1 MALGTILGLASS
13 VPGLALGGYQLYK
26 SSQIKP
32 EEYSI
37 PAEVKQ
43 MLGIA
48 ESQAGNNMPGYDLA
62 KQSIGTST
70 SRGANLL
77 ERSTSGASLLGGI
90 SDLVASEQSGL
101 TNLAATNAQVKAEQM
116 KNLQNALMASAGYKD
131 KEWQMNEGRDWD
143 LKNQLLNSGIQNI
156 VGGVGTGVSS
166 YMQSELMDSQLDY
179 WNSILNAGGV
189 NPIDSGAPKSTSLKL
204 TPSMTPKVGSQGIQ
218 FTPSTYKFS
227 WEK

>member
-13 VPGLALGGYQLYK
+13 VQGLALGGYQLYK

-32 EEYSI
+32 EEYTI

-48 ESQAGNNMPGYDLA
+48 SAQASADMPGFELA
-62 KQSIGTST
+62 KQSIGAST

-77 ERSTSGASLLGGI
+77 ERGTSGAALLGGI

-101 TNLAATNAQVKAEQM
+101 TNLASANAQMKAEQM
-116 KNLQNALMASAGYKD
+116 KNLQNALLTSASYKD
-131 KEWQMNEGRDWD
+131 KEWQLTEGRDWE

-156 VGGVGTGVSS
+156 VGGVGTGVSA
-166 YMQSELMDSQLDY
+166 YMQAPLLKKQLDY
-179 WNSILNAGGV
+179 WESMLNAGRDETSVPNIWATGGGEE
-189 NPIDSGAPKSTSLKL
+189 SGSIT
-204 TPSMTPKVGSQGIQ
+204 V
-218 FTPSTYKFS
+218 
-227 WEK
+227 

>member
-32 EEYSI
+32 EEYTI

-48 ESQAGNNMPGYDLA
+48 SAQASADMPGFELA
-62 KQSIGTST
+62 KQSLGAST

-77 ERSTSGASLLGGI
+77 ERGTSGAALLGGI

-101 TNLAATNAQVKAEQM
+101 TNLASANAQMKAEQM
-116 KNLQNALMASAGYKD
+116 KNLQNALLTSASYKD
-131 KEWQMNEGRDWD
+131 KEWQLTEGRDWE

-166 YMQSELMDSQLDY
+166 YMQSELMDGQLDY
-179 WNSILNAGGV
+179 WNRILNAGGV

-218 FTPSTYKFS
+218 FTPSTHKFS
-227 WEK
+227 WE

>member
-32 EEYSI
+32 EEYTI

-48 ESQAGNNMPGYDLA
+48 SAQASADMPGFELA
-62 KQSIGTST
+62 KQSIGAST

-77 ERSTSGASLLGGI
+77 ERGTSGAALLGGI

-101 TNLAATNAQVKAEQM
+101 TNLASANAQMKAEQM
-116 KNLQNALMASAGYKD
+116 KNLQNALLTSASYKD
-131 KEWQMNEGRDWD
+131 KEWQLTEGRDWE

-156 VGGVGTGVSS
+156 VGGVGTGVSA
-166 YMQSELMDSQLDY
+166 YMQSDLMKNQLDY
-179 WNSILNAGGV
+179 WNSILNAGRGATPV
-189 NPIDSGAPKSTSLKL
+189 PNIWATGGGEESGLIT
-204 TPSMTPKVGSQGIQ
+204 G
-218 FTPSTYKFS
+218 
-227 WEK
+227 

>member
-32 EEYSI
+32 EEYTI

-48 ESQAGNNMPGYDLA
+48 SAQASADMPGFELA
-62 KQSIGTST
+62 KQSLGAST

-77 ERSTSGASLLGGI
+77 ERGTSGAALLGGI

-101 TNLAATNAQVKAEQM
+101 TNLASANAQMKAEQM
-116 KNLQNALMASAGYKD
+116 KNLQNALLTSASYKD
-131 KEWQMNEGRDWD
+131 KEWQLTEGRDWE

-156 VGGVGTGVSS
+156 VGGVGTGVSA
-166 YMQSELMDSQLDY
+166 YMQAPLLKKQLDY
-179 WNSILNAGGV
+179 WERILNAGRDETSVPNIWATGGGEE
-189 NPIDSGAPKSTSLKL
+189 SGLIT
-204 TPSMTPKVGSQGIQ
+204 I
-218 FTPSTYKFS
+218 
-227 WEK
+227 